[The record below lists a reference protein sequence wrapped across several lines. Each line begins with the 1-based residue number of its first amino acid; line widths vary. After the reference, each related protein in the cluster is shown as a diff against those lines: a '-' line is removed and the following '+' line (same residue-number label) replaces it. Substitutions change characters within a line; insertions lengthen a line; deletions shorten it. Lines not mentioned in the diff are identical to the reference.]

1 MKPEIAIEALLQHN
15 IEGKAL
21 QMAAYHKIKRRYLGV
36 TNPAIDAEVKKWRA
50 ELDIDERVALADAL
64 WRSDIHEG
72 RIAAAKLLTQARIQ
86 PDQAVWDLIKSWVP
100 GFDGET
106 IADHVCT
113 AGRKRL
119 EADPSRFEEIE
130 IWTKSPDMWTRR
142 AVLTITQPWTK
153 QNNPKP
159 ADIALRDR
167 VLDWTAAYL
176 PDTNRM
182 IQNAVAGWLRDLSKH
197 DPDRIRAFLKKHK
210 KGVKPFV
217 RKEATRHLS

>member
-1 MKPEIAIEALLQHN
+1 MTPENAITALRQHS

-21 QMAAYHKIKRRYLGV
+21 QMAAYHKSKRPFLGV
-36 TNPAIDAEVKKWRA
+36 SNPDIDLEVKKWRA
-50 ELDIDERVALADAL
+50 DMDIEARVALADAL

-100 GFDGET
+100 DFDGEA

-119 EADPSRFEEIE
+119 EADPSRFDEVETWI
-130 IWTKSPDMWTRR
+130 KSPEMWTRR
-142 AVLTITQPWTK
+142 AVLTLTRAWSK
-153 QNNPKP
+153 QNNPKA
-159 ADIALRDR
+159 ADIVLRDR
-167 VLDWTAAYL
+167 ILDGVAAYL

-182 IQNAVAGWLRDLSKH
+182 IQNALAGWLRDLSKH
-197 DPDRIRAFLKKHK
+197 DPDRVQAFLKKHK

-217 RKEATRHLS
+217 RKEATRHIG

>member
-1 MKPEIAIEALLQHN
+1 MKLENAITALRQHSV
-15 IEGKAL
+15 EGKAL
-21 QMAAYHKIKRRYLGV
+21 QMAAYHKSKRAYLGV
-36 TNPAIDAEVKKWRA
+36 SNPDIDLEVKKWRA
-50 ELDIDERVALADAL
+50 ELDIEHRVALAEAL
-64 WRSDIHEG
+64 WRSDIHEA

-100 GFDGET
+100 EFDGEA

-119 EADPSRFEEIE
+119 EADPSRFDEIE
-130 IWTKSPDMWTRR
+130 IWTKSPQMWTRR
-142 AVLTITQPWTK
+142 AVLTLTQPWTK
-153 QNNPKP
+153 QNNPKA

-167 VLDWTAAYL
+167 VLDWAAAYL

-182 IQNAVAGWLRDLSKH
+182 IQNAIAGWLRDLSKH
-197 DPDRIRAFLKKHK
+197 DPDRVQAFLKKHK

-217 RKEATRHLS
+217 RKEATRHIS